1 MNIDA
6 LNMLSRMSQAHA
18 QANNENVNDYRTHNN
33 HPCGI
38 VLDNSNDNFI
48 AMNIGNNKY
57 KLKPTPE
64 LYTTLYRGQN
74 KFHKPCSPSNYRKNI
89 SYEDRIIN
97 ELKKIEFIRLLKI
110 HPILKDLNEYKI
122 FDCSMQHDFEGLA
135 QHYGFLT
142 HHLDLTNDKNIAMF
156 FATTKYNNGK
166 YEIIK
171 EKQQGVLYKL
181 NYLKHQ
187 ERINNIGAQCLNR
200 PGKQRGFS
208 MALDENENFNDLVD
222 DIEFIEI
229 NEKLS
234 KYYYDMFNGGSLLMP
249 EDIMSKKAKYILESN
264 VISNYAINFFMKI
277 NPSYNTENIKIIL
290 LKNNYIVSNKS
301 VAFTR
306 KELRQTSKEWLKKGK
321 KDFYSKVHYRGM
333 ASPLN

>member
-1 MNIDA
+1 MNTDI
-6 LNMLSRMSQAHA
+6 LNMLSMLSQAHA
-18 QANNENVNDYRTHNN
+18 QSNNENVNDYRTHNN
-33 HPCGI
+33 QPCGV
-38 VLDNSNDNFI
+38 VLDNSNDNFD
-48 AMNIGNNKY
+48 ALNIGNNKY

-74 KFHKPCSPSNYRKNI
+74 KFHKPCNPSIYRKNI
-89 SYEDRIIN
+89 SYKDRIIN
-97 ELKKIEFIRLLKI
+97 ELKKIEFIRLLKL

-122 FDCSMQHDFEGLA
+122 YDCTMQHDFEGLA

-166 YEIIK
+166 YEVIK

-181 NYLKHQ
+181 SYLKNN
-187 ERINNIGAQCLNR
+187 ERINIIGAQCLNR

-208 MALDENENFNDLVD
+208 IALNENENFNDLVD
-222 DIEFIEI
+222 EIEFIEI
-229 NEKLS
+229 DERIS
-234 KYYYDMFNGGSLLMP
+234 TYYYNMFNSGSLLMP

-264 VISNYAINFFMKI
+264 VITNDAMNFFMKI
-277 NPSYNTENIKIIL
+277 NPSYKTENIKTIL
-290 LKNNYIVSNKS
+290 LKNNYTVSNKS
-301 VAFTR
+301 ITFTR
-306 KELRQTSKEWLKKGK
+306 KELRQISKEWFKKGR
-321 KDFYSKVHYRGM
+321 KDFYSKVYYRGT